1 MLPNKIRDTAIIG
14 VTILLVFAFILW
26 FVSPAQ
32 AQMCSN
38 FKEGAAKLKKDYG
51 ESPLFRGVSANG
63 YMIIVFLN
71 PESGTWTVGRI
82 MPQNSTV
89 MCPLDAGG
97 DGSIRVDMNMKEDK
111 KVEQKW

>member
-1 MLPNKIRDTAIIG
+1 MLPNKVRDTVIIG

-63 YMIIVFLN
+63 YMIVILTQRVEHGLLVG
-71 PESGTWTVGRI
+71 SCRKTVQSCVLWMQEEMG
-82 MPQNSTV
+82 
-89 MCPLDAGG
+89 L
-97 DGSIRVDMNMKEDK
+97 
-111 KVEQKW
+111 

>member
-1 MLPNKIRDTAIIG
+1 MLPNKVRDTVIIG

-51 ESPLFRGVSANG
+51 ESPL
-63 YMIIVFLN
+63 
-71 PESGTWTVGRI
+71 
-82 MPQNSTV
+82 
-89 MCPLDAGG
+89 DAGG

>member
-1 MLPNKIRDTAIIG
+1 MLPNKVRDTVIIG

-26 FVSPAQ
+26 FVS
-32 AQMCSN
+32 
-38 FKEGAAKLKKDYG
+38 
-51 ESPLFRGVSANG
+51 
-63 YMIIVFLN
+63 